1 MQAIQVT
8 LRNLKHSPALVRRI
22 HSRCEALERFHPRIQ
37 HCRVSVE
44 QEERHSAAD
53 RPFRVTLRVALPGHE
68 LVADHC
74 HHVDPFLAV
83 RDAFAAMRRQ
93 LKDAAAVT
101 RGETKVHSRNVTE
114 STP

>member
-8 LRNLKHSPALVRRI
+8 LRNLKQSPALVRRI
-22 HSRCEALERFHPRIQ
+22 HARCEALDRFHPHIQ

-44 QEERHSAAD
+44 QEERHSAAG

-74 HHVDPFLAV
+74 HHLDPFLAV
-83 RDAFAAMRRQ
+83 RDVFAAMRRQ
-93 LKDAAAVT
+93 LKDAAAVA
-101 RGETKVHSRNVTE
+101 RGETKAHSRTAPE
-114 STP
+114 SSP